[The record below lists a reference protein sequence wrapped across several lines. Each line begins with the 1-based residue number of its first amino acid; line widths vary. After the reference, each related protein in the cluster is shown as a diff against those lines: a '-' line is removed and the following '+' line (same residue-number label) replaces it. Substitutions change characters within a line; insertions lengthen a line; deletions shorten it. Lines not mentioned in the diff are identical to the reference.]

1 MYVYFAPRMS
11 EKSRI
16 TERELTAIICKN
28 VRVLRSRENYNL
40 SLIVTKVDTS
50 ITDLSVVLES
60 TANSQYS
67 PKSCEEYR
75 HEVSAF

>member
-16 TERELTAIICKN
+16 TERELTAMICKN
-28 VRVLRSRENYNL
+28 VRVLRRENYNL

-50 ITDLSVVLES
+50 ITKLSVVLES
-60 TANSQYS
+60 NANSQYS

>member
-16 TERELTAIICKN
+16 TERELTAMICKN
-28 VRVLRSRENYNL
+28 VRVLRRENYNL
-40 SLIVTKVDTS
+40 SLIVTKVDTN
-50 ITDLSVVLES
+50 IMKLSVVLES
-60 TANSQYS
+60 NANSQYS